1 MLKTPREA
9 IGDLLRVERKKR
21 QCSQVDVANA
31 IGTDRSVIS
40 KIENGVYN
48 GTLKVYE
55 RYIAY
60 MDFYL
65 SIEKSVPQKPQFE
78 ELKALF
84 PDDE

>member
-9 IGDLLRVERKKR
+9 IGDLLRVERKRR

-31 IGTDRSVIS
+31 IGTDRSIIS
-40 KIENGVYN
+40 RIENGVYN

-55 RYIAY
+55 RYITH
-60 MDFYL
+60 MGFHL
-65 SIEKSVPQKPQFE
+65 SIEKTVPQRPQFE
-78 ELKALF
+78 DLKDLF

>member
-21 QCSQVDVANA
+21 QCSQLDVANA

-60 MDFYL
+60 MGFYL

-78 ELKALF
+78 DLEELF

>member
-1 MLKTPREA
+1 MLKTPLEA
-9 IGDLLRVERKKR
+9 IGDLLRIERKRR
-21 QCSQVDVANA
+21 QCSQVDVADA

-55 RYIAY
+55 RYITY
-60 MDFYL
+60 MGFHL
-65 SIEKSVPQKPQFE
+65 NIEKTVPQRPQFE
-78 ELKALF
+78 DLKELF

>member
-9 IGDLLRVERKKR
+9 IGDLLRVERKRR
-21 QCSQVDVANA
+21 QCSQVDVADA

-60 MDFYL
+60 MGFHL
-65 SIEKSVPQKPQFE
+65 SIEKSIPQKPQFE
-78 ELKALF
+78 DLKDLF